1 MLYSSGQ
8 MFRRLFFFFGEE
20 SVIFNLLILLNS
32 QSWPKFSLTGREMK
46 MEHYRNNEKLR
57 DLTDEADYSY
67 DSPKSF
73 P

>member
-1 MLYSSGQ
+1 
-8 MFRRLFFFFGEE
+8 
-20 SVIFNLLILLNS
+20 
-32 QSWPKFSLTGREMK
+32 MK